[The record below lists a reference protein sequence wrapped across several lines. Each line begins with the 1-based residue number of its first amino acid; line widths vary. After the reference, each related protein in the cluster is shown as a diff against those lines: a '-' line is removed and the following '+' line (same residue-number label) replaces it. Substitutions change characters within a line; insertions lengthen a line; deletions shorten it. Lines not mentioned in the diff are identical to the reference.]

1 MKKILLLAAALC
13 LGTAEAQTCQ
23 STDPGA
29 TAGATSCV
37 TLTYNGTTAEYT
49 TVRGADGNIWLQQN
63 LGSAQV
69 ATSSTDAAAFG
80 DYFQWG
86 RWQDG
91 HEKNTSVMGNAVT
104 PNNPSGVGTGNTN
117 YIPTWWSTGNT
128 SDTWQAA
135 TPAQV
140 SATDGCDPCKAAL
153 GGGWRLPTEAE
164 WTAAIAAENI
174 TNIEAG
180 YTSNL
185 KLAVA
190 GYRGASGSFTFVG
203 QRGYYWNSNA
213 SATLAN
219 YGRNLYYS
227 NAIVNPNAGAPRG
240 QGHTIRCIKGQAAT
254 PPPVP
259 ASLAISVQGN
269 APAAIATNDGTLQ
282 LLASVTPSTAS
293 QSVAWSITSG
303 SEFASVSGNGLVTA
317 IANGSV
323 TIQAASTEVP
333 TVLNTIMVTI
343 TNQVVL
349 PTSVEITSEN
359 NVSAINTNAGTL
371 QLTAAVLPAEADQSV
386 TWSVTSGNE
395 LATLS
400 TAGLVTAI
408 ANGTV
413 TVQAVSTVNAALI
426 DTIDI
431 IITNQVVLPTSVEI
445 TSENNVSAINTNAG
459 TLQLTAAVLP
469 AGADQSVTWSITSG
483 NELATLST
491 AGLVS
496 AIANGTVTIQAVS
509 TADATL
515 IDTIDITITN
525 QYVAPIS
532 LGLTIENDNSPSI
545 ISEGGTLQLVAA
557 ILPADANQD
566 VTWSITS
573 GSEFA
578 TIDING
584 LVTATADGVVTIQA
598 VSNDDATILD
608 TVSITIINQDLASA
622 APYCDAVTDYDVE
635 PISLV
640 QFAGINNA
648 TSADVN
654 TTPAYENFTT
664 ISGNVVKGGTYALT
678 VEGNTVGLFSH
689 DVRVFIDWNQ
699 DNAFDMASEYYATA
713 IENTTGTDGVQATL
727 TITVPETA
735 SVGTTRLRITK
746 DQWNVYEE
754 GEFDAC
760 TNAYYGQVED
770 YSLNVTNPV
779 AGLDDVNKTTFTVY
793 PNPTQ
798 DIVTIQANA
807 EVKSI
812 AVYNLTGQLIATTNT
827 AQLSLGN
834 ASAGIYIM
842 KISFADGSAVTQ
854 KIVKRN

>member
-1 MKKILLLAAALC
+1 MKKLLLLAAALC
-13 LGTAEAQTCQ
+13 LGTVQAQTCQ

-49 TVRGADGNIWLQQN
+49 TVRAADGNIWLQQN
-63 LGSAQV
+63 LGSSHV
-69 ATSSTDAAAFG
+69 ATSSTDAGAFG

-117 YIPTWWSTGNT
+117 YIPTWWTTGST
-128 SDTWQAA
+128 SDTWQAS

-140 SATDGCDPCKAAL
+140 SDTDGCDPCKAAL

-190 GYRGASGSFTFVG
+190 GYRGASGSFSFVG

-213 SATLAN
+213 SASLAN

-240 QGHTIRCIKGQAAT
+240 QGHTIRCIKGQTAT
-254 PPPVP
+254 PPPTP

-269 APAAIATNDGTLQ
+269 VPGAISTNGGTLQ
-282 LLASVTPSTAS
+282 LLASVSPSNAS

-303 SEFASVSGNGLVTA
+303 SEFASISGNGLVTA
-317 IANGSV
+317 VANGTV
-323 TIQAASTEVP
+323 TVQATSTEVT
-333 TVLNTIMVTI
+333 TVSNTITITI
-343 TNQVVL
+343 TNQVIM
-349 PTSVEITSEN
+349 PTAVEITSEN
-359 NVSAINTNAGTL
+359 NIAAINTNAGTL
-371 QLTAAVLPAEADQSV
+371 QLTAAVLPATADQ
-386 TWSVTSGNE
+386 N
-395 LATLS
+395 
-400 TAGLVTAI
+400 
-408 ANGTV
+408 
-413 TVQAVSTVNAALI
+413 
-426 DTIDI
+426 
-431 IITNQVVLPTSVEI
+431 
-445 TSENNVSAINTNAG
+445 
-459 TLQLTAAVLP
+459 
-469 AGADQSVTWSITSG
+469 VTWSITSG

-491 AGLVS
+491 TGLVT
-496 AIANGTVTIQAVS
+496 AIANGTVTVQAASTVNTAILDTFTVTITNQVVAPASVEITTENNVSAIDTNAGTLQLTATVLPAEANQSVVWSIISGSEFATLSTTGLITAVANGTVTAQAVS
-509 TADATL
+509 TVDATL
-515 IDTIDITITN
+515 TDTIEITITN

-532 LGLTIENDNSPSI
+532 LEVTVENDNDPSI
-545 ISEGGTLQLVAA
+545 IIEGGTLQLVAA
-557 ILPADANQD
+557 ILPAEASQA

-578 TIDING
+578 TIDNNG
-584 LVTATADGVVTIQA
+584 LITAIADGVVTIQA
-598 VSNDDATILD
+598 ISNDDAAVLD
-608 TVSITIINQDLASA
+608 TISITIINQNPASA
-622 APYCDAVTDYDVE
+622 APYCDASVDYNVE

-648 TSADVN
+648 TSTDVN
-654 TTPAYENFTT
+654 TTPSYENFTAIT
-664 ISGNVVKGGTYALT
+664 GNVIKGETYTLT

-689 DVRVFIDWNQ
+689 DVRVFVDWNQ
-699 DNAFDMASEYYATA
+699 DNAFDMATEYYATT
-713 IENTTGTDGVQATL
+713 IENTTGADGVQATL
-727 TITVPETA
+727 SITVPETA
-735 SVGTTRLRITK
+735 TVGTTRLRITK
-746 DQWNVYEE
+746 DQWNIYEE

-770 YSLNVTNPV
+770 YSLNVTAPV
-779 AGLDDVNKTTFTVY
+779 AGIGDVNKTTFTVY

-798 DIVTIQANA
+798 DVVTVQAEA
-807 EVKSI
+807 EVKNI
-812 AVYNLTGQLIATTNT
+812 AVYNLTGQLIATTNA
-827 AQLSLGN
+827 AQISLAN
-834 ASAGIYIM
+834 AAAGMYIM
-842 KISFADGSAVTQ
+842 KINFADGSAATQ
-854 KIVKRN
+854 RIIKN